1 MKKRIAVLFTLF
13 FVFNLVFAE
22 TNTEKFW
29 NLWNSNNYEEAT
41 EFLEKWEKKNKK
53 DPELYVCY
61 FNMYCMKASNE
72 QMHVESF
79 LPPNFNGKYIEAQ
92 NENGDKIYIYSIV
105 EYDDDLCSKA
115 FEYIDKGLSY
125 NPKRLDM
132 HFGKAH
138 LYFLREEYTKQADV
152 IKNVLALNKKYKES
166 WFWSN
171 NETVKSA
178 NVVFTQSIHEY
189 ILKWY
194 NTKNP
199 SVFPLMKE
207 ISLLYVEQY
216 PNDVIAYNDVG
227 ISALLINDLETAKMY
242 FQKGYELD
250 SSDMLLLGNL
260 AHVCFSLGEIEAS
273 YNYYKIMAESEDP
286 DTREYAKNKLTIYFN
301 E

>member
-1 MKKRIAVLFTLF
+1 MKKRIVILFTLL
-13 FVFNLVFAE
+13 FVFSFIFAE

-29 NLWNSNNYEEAT
+29 NLWNSDNQEEAT
-41 EFLEKWEKKNKK
+41 ELLEKWEKQNKK

-61 FNMYCMKASNE
+61 FNMYLMKASNE

-79 LPPNFNGKYIEAQ
+79 LPENFNGQYMEGQ

-105 EYDDDLCSKA
+105 EYDNDLCSKA

-152 IKNVLALNKKYKES
+152 IKNVLTLNKKYKDS
-166 WFWSN
+166 WLWSN

-178 NVVFTQSIHEY
+178 NVGFSQSIHEY

-199 SVFPLMKE
+199 STFPLMKE

-216 PNDVIAYNDVG
+216 PDDVIAYNDVG
-227 ISALLINDLETAKMY
+227 LSALLTNDLGTAKKY

-250 SSDMLLLGNL
+250 PSDMILLGNL
-260 AHVCFSLGEIEAS
+260 ARVCFGLGETEDS
-273 YNYYKIMAESEDP
+273 YNYIKIMEASEDP
-286 DTREYAKNKLTIYFN
+286 ETSEYAKKILAAYFN

>member
-1 MKKRIAVLFTLF
+1 MKQRKIFIFTLF
-13 FVFNLVFAE
+13 FVCSFIFAE

-29 NLWNSNNYEEAT
+29 KLWNSEKYEEASD
-41 EFLEKWEKKNKK
+41 LLGNWKKNNKK

-61 FNMYCMKASNE
+61 FNMYVMKASKE
-72 QMHVESF
+72 QMHVESN
-79 LPPNFNGKYIEAQ
+79 LPPNFNGEYMEGQ

-152 IKNVLALNKKYKES
+152 IKNILAKNKKYKNS
-166 WFWSN
+166 WLWSN

-178 NVVFTQSIHEY
+178 NVDFAESIHEY

-199 SVFPLMKE
+199 STISLMKE
-207 ISLLYVEQY
+207 ISLLYVKQY
-216 PNDVIAYNDVG
+216 PDDVIAYNDVG
-227 ISALLINDLETAKMY
+227 LSALLANDLETAKKY

-250 SSDMLLLGNL
+250 PSDMIILGNIFL
-260 AHVCFSLGEIEAS
+260 QF
-273 YNYYKIMAESEDP
+273 P
-286 DTREYAKNKLTIYFN
+286 DHLQAKLKD
-301 E
+301 